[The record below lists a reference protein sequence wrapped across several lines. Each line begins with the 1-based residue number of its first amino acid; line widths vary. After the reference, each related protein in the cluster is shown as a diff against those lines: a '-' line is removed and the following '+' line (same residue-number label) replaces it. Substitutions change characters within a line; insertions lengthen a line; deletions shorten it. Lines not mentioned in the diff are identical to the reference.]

1 MKCPLKNL
9 FLSLFVLALSPHNV
23 SGQSGK
29 CGYISSGVRNDRTF
43 TFRFLAAGAK
53 EVKLSTQVI
62 SGQQDM
68 TGDDTGIWS
77 VTLGLVEPDIYPYC
91 FIADGTLVADPK
103 NSRIFSGEGF
113 QNSLVEIPAETAQ
126 LLFR

>member
-1 MKCPLKNL
+1 MKCPPKNL

-23 SGQSGK
+23 SGQSGI
-29 CGYISSGVRNDRTF
+29 CGYISSGVRNDRTV
-43 TFRFLAAGAK
+43 TFRFLAPGAK

>member
-1 MKCPLKNL
+1 MKCPPKNL

-23 SGQSGK
+23 SGQSGI
-29 CGYISSGVRNDRTF
+29 CGYISSGVRNDRTL
-43 TFRFLAAGAK
+43 TFRFVAPGAK

-68 TGDDTGIWS
+68 TGDDAGIWS
-77 VTLGLVEPDIYPYC
+77 VTFGPVEPEIYPYC
-91 FIADGTLVADPK
+91 FIADGILADDPK
-103 NSRIFSGEGF
+103 NLRIFPSEGF

>member
-1 MKCPLKNL
+1 MKCPPKNL

-23 SGQSGK
+23 SGQSGIR
-29 CGYISSGVRNDRTF
+29 GYISPGVRNDRTV
-43 TFRFLAAGAK
+43 TFRFLSPGAK

-68 TGDDTGIWS
+68 TGDDIGIWS
-77 VTLGLVEPDIYPYC
+77 VTLGPVEPDIYPYC
-91 FIADGTLVADPK
+91 FIADGILVADPK